1 MPCFVTKVPYQ
12 VMKVPFSLQ
21 KFLKVPYLVTE
32 VRYVRLQ
39 KHPMLPKFPF
49 LVTNTV
55 FTFKRLLRFKM
66 TEVKLTEPR

>member
-1 MPCFVTKVPYQ
+1 M
-12 VMKVPFSLQ
+12 
-21 KFLKVPYLVTE
+21 KVPYLVTE